1 MELLKST
8 IEKFTEIEKLSQ
20 EELFGALHEALSKI
34 DKNSKT
40 FIDTYPRA
48 ASVNNIYPGTKNGED
63 WDDWTVGFWT
73 GMLWLSYEVTKKS
86 QYRKIAEY
94 QMRAYKYRMENKI
107 HVNHHD
113 LGFLY
118 SLSAVAQQRITG
130 SEVAKEVGIAAAEHL
145 MGRFKEKGEF
155 IQAWGDLNDPT
166 AYRLIIDC
174 NMNVPLLFWAS
185 EVTGDNKY
193 KEIATKH
200 INTAARVVVREDSST
215 HHTYYFDPET
225 GNPLRGVTAQG
236 FSDDSAWARG
246 QAWGV
251 YGFPLAYSYTKD
263 PKFITLYKRVT
274 NYFLN
279 KLPEDNVCYWD
290 LVFGD
295 GSGEY
300 RDTSAAA
307 IAVCG
312 ILEMDK
318 YLDDSDPD
326 KKIYRNA
333 AMAIM
338 KSLIEKYT
346 TKDLEY
352 SNGLLTQAVYS
363 IPHNSGVNEC
373 NIWGDYYFLEALVRI
388 MKPDWKKYW

>member
-40 FIDTYPRA
+40 FTDTYPRA

>member
-130 SEVAKEVGIAAAEHL
+130 SKVAKEVGIAAAEHL

-200 INTAARVVVREDSST
+200 INTAASVVVREDSST

-225 GNPLRGVTAQG
+225 GKPLRGVTAQG

-251 YGFPLAYSYTKD
+251 YGFPLAYSYTQD

>member
-200 INTAARVVVREDSST
+200 INTAASVVVREDSST

-225 GNPLRGVTAQG
+225 GKPLRGVTAQG

-326 KKIYRNA
+326 KKIYRINCLS
-333 AMAIM
+333 
-338 KSLIEKYT
+338 K
-346 TKDLEY
+346 
-352 SNGLLTQAVYS
+352 
-363 IPHNSGVNEC
+363 
-373 NIWGDYYFLEALVRI
+373 
-388 MKPDWKKYW
+388 

>member
-1 MELLKST
+1 MELLQTT
-8 IEKFTEIEKLSQ
+8 IEKFKNTIRLTDEEKLS
-20 EELFGALHEALSKI
+20 ATHEALSKI
-34 DKNSKT
+34 DINSKI

-48 ASVNNIYPGTKNGED
+48 ASINNIYPGTKNGED

-73 GMLWLSYEVTKKS
+73 GMLWLSYELTRKP
-86 QYRKIAEY
+86 QYRKVAEF
-94 QMRAYKYRMENKI
+94 QMRAYKYRIENKI

-113 LGFLY
+113 LGFLF
-118 SLSAVAQQRITG
+118 SLSAVAQHTVTG
-130 SEVAKEVGIAAAEHL
+130 SEVAKEVGIKAADHL
-145 MGRFKEKGEF
+145 IGRFKEKGEF
-155 IQAWGDLNDPT
+155 IQAWGDLNDPN

-174 NMNVPLLFWAS
+174 NMNVPLLFWAT
-185 EVTGDNKY
+185 EVTGNPIY
-193 KEIATKH
+193 REIATKH
-200 INTAARVVVREDSST
+200 INTAAKVVLREDSST
-215 HHTYYFDPET
+215 HHTYYFDPAT
-225 GNPLRGVTAQG
+225 GNPLKGVTAQG

-263 PKFITLYKRVT
+263 PKFITLYKKVT

-279 KLPEDNVCYWD
+279 KLPQDNVCYWD
-290 LVFGD
+290 LVFSD
-295 GSGEY
+295 GSNQE

-312 ILEMDK
+312 ILEMDQ
-318 YLDDSDPD
+318 YLEDSDPD
-326 KKIYRNA
+326 KAIYMNA
-333 AMAIM
+333 AHAIM

-346 TKDLEY
+346 TKDLDH

-363 IPHNSGVNEC
+363 KPHNSGINEC

-388 MKPDWKKYW
+388 NKKNWKKYW

>member
-200 INTAARVVVREDSST
+200 INTAASVVVREDSST

-225 GNPLRGVTAQG
+225 GKPLRGVTAQG